1 MKTKLIITGVAVL
14 AALAAVSTR
23 ANTIDFTTPAGTSS
37 SDGPLSAEAVLTSV
51 SGGVTVTLTD
61 LLANPTSAGQLI
73 SGVIFDITDATGA
86 GTVSGTGK
94 LTTIGAGGSYTTP
107 GTASSLT
114 HWSDSLSGSTITL
127 TTLSGGKPNQMII
140 GPDNGSGKF

>member
-1 MKTKLIITGVAVL
+1 MKTKYIITGVAVL

-23 ANTIDFTTPAGTSS
+23 ANPVDFITPAGSS
-37 SDGPLSAEAVLTSV
+37 GSDGPLSAEALLTPV

-73 SGVIFDITDATGA
+73 SGVVFDITGATGA

-94 LTTIGAGGSYTTP
+94 QTTIGAGG
-107 GTASSLT
+107 
-114 HWSDSLSGSTITL
+114 
-127 TTLSGGKPNQMII
+127 
-140 GPDNGSGKF
+140 